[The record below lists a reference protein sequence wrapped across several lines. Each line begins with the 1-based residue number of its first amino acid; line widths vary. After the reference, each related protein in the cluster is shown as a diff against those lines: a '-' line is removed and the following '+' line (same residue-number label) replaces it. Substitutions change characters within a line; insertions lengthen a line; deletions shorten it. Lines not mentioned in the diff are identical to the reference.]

1 MPLPS
6 AHTEKVGGGL
16 ITDWFLPVRENRSFI
31 FMWWQLEMA
40 GHSFSGL
47 TV

>member
-16 ITDWFLPVRENRSFI
+16 ITAWFLPVRENRSFI
-31 FMWWQLEMA
+31 FMWWQPEMA
-40 GHSFSGL
+40 GHSSRDL